1 MKKLTIPAALLA
13 VLVSAV
19 LPAVEPQEFYDVVA
33 YEETLKSLTLTIA
46 EEGPEAL
53 DTERIHLLDGLVSEI
68 TVIDPNPESFL
79 AELILVNGEWQGLEE
94 VEMYQAYVYLEGPE
108 FAERVPERAP
118 REPSEDMILANQRL
132 LVAARIVD
140 VYYDEQDRGFPV
152 AMGFRVRKLP

>member
-1 MKKLTIPAALLA
+1 MKNLA
-13 VLVSAV
+13 FPVVMLIVVGAIV
-19 LPAVEPQEFYDVVA
+19 PAVEPEEFYNVVA
-33 YEETLKSLTLTIA
+33 YDATLKSLTVTIA

-53 DTERIHLLDGLVSEI
+53 DTERIHLLDGLVSEV

-79 AELILVNGEWQGLEE
+79 AELILVNGEWQGLDE

-118 REPSEDMILANQRL
+118 REPTEDMILPNQRL

-140 VYYDEQDRGFPV
+140 VYYDEQNRGFPV
-152 AMGFRVRKLP
+152 AMGFQVRKLP